1 MDDHTAMRPAA
12 DLASALPMRAEV
24 LHDGRI
30 GPDDEELILAA
41 LTGCGVAAEVKIIP
55 ARAGRADPHL
65 APAYLPAAARLLV
78 HEADTTHGP
87 P

>member
-12 DLASALPMRAEV
+12 DLASAPPMRAEV

-41 LTGCGVAAEVKIIP
+41 QSGGAKATTKEEGA
-55 ARAGRADPHL
+55 L
-65 APAYLPAAARLLV
+65 A
-78 HEADTTHGP
+78 
-87 P
+87 